1 MADLEADAFQMKFR
15 ADTHRPMSGLLIGL
29 VLTLAL
35 AVPAAATTPL
45 AGQRGNYRG
54 QCRQLTKQ
62 INHFEGTILP
72 MAIARGNR
80 AWERAT
86 NQQVER
92 LWHRRADLCPAYGAE
107 RTMLAKAAEQIR
119 RINKMLALAGRAALA
134 FFTGGLSGGIG
145 P

>member
-1 MADLEADAFQMKFR
+1 MKFR
-15 ADTHRPMSGLLIGL
+15 LASPCFRSGILVGL
-29 VLTLAL
+29 VATLVL
-35 AVPAAATTPL
+35 AVPAAATTPR
-45 AGQRGNYRG
+45 AGEVGNYRG

-62 INHFEGTILP
+62 INHFEGTVLP

-86 NQQVER
+86 NDQVER

-107 RTMLAKAAEQIR
+107 RTMIARAMDQMR
-119 RINKMLALAGRAALA
+119 RFNKMVDVASRAAVA
-134 FFTGGLSGGIG
+134 FFTGGLSGFVL